1 MRRRQF
7 IRMLGG
13 AVAWPLAARGQQAP
27 PPVIG
32 ILDSGSPDADGD
44 RMRAYRKGL
53 SETGYVDLLRPRNHA
68 SRVRGIAQRVRCQRP
83 WCKQPE
89 IRSLRQL
96 PQ

>member
-32 ILDSGSPDADGD
+32 ILDAVRLTRGPYACLPQ
-44 RMRAYRKGL
+44 GL
-53 SETGYVDLLRPRNHA
+53 ERN
-68 SRVRGIAQRVRCQRP
+68 RVRRP
-83 WCKQPE
+83 PSPKESRFTSEGNRPE
-89 IRSLRQL
+89 SQMPAPLV
-96 PQ
+96 